1 MILDVYIVHNN
12 TYLLLYSCK
21 QILYDTY
28 IYIYTDDDDD
38 DNVDN
43 IYDNNLII
51 TI

>member
-1 MILDVYIVHNN
+1 MYISFIIIHICCYTLVNKSYMIHI
-12 TYLLLYSCK
+12 
-21 QILYDTY
+21 Y